1 MNEIATIIPATT
13 IKTDAKTAIDK
24 KLSNK
29 LQSSMVTTMQQ
40 MKKKQRL
47 ESWLKMRKLKPNLIL
62 QIVILKGKSIVLK
75 PMG

>member
-29 LQSSMVTTMQQ
+29 LQSSMVMMQQ
-40 MKKKQRL
+40 MKKSR
-47 ESWLKMRKLKPNLIL
+47 
-62 QIVILKGKSIVLK
+62 G
-75 PMG
+75 

>member
-29 LQSSMVTTMQQ
+29 LQSSMVIMMQQ

-47 ESWLKMRKLKPNLIL
+47 ESWLKKRKLKSNLIL

-75 PMG
+75 LMG